1 MENQV
6 NRGKLM
12 IASFLTLVAAG
23 MGFAARGAAG
33 PAWAEMGI
41 GPGDFGGIMG
51 AGFLGF
57 GFVILGGGVLVEMF
71 GYKKLLILAIVLHFV
86 SAVMLF
92 LAPGMYDGWVEADA
106 ASATEKVQNLLYWS
120 VFLFSVCAGLYEA
133 VINPLVGQLYPENQT
148 HYLNVLHAGWP
159 GGLIVGGVLAAAF
172 QNDTAWVSEIP
183 WHYALCAY
191 SGILIVLTVMVA
203 SEKFP
208 ETVSEGGKQSFDV
221 LFSCFLSAPFLL
233 LIVLHGLIGYMELGV
248 DSWQTRLM
256 ENLVDNSVTV
266 LIYTSMLMFVLRFFA
281 GPIVHKINPIGLL
294 LVSSVLAVLGLL
306 WLGTEI
312 TSVAMIFAAATLY
325 SFGKAFLWP
334 TMLAVAGERYP
345 QSGAVAMG
353 ALGASGMIT
362 VGFFG
367 GAMIG
372 AQQSEAT
379 CETLI
384 AENKAAFERYDGGEE
399 TMKVVVVPIA
409 TYPKLDP
416 GLQQAAMEGFKAQK
430 IEDKDKQK
438 EEVAKKLKAALEAVD
453 KMKNLADDKKAERK
467 TAIEEN
473 FSSDGKSVTA
483 AFNAGGRT
491 ALTKTALIPMGMAIG
506 FLILT
511 LYFRR
516 IGGYKVLGMDGQ
528 PIDGHASN
536 VGEAASD
543 GGDGGGESGETA

>member
-6 NRGKLM
+6 DRGKLL

-23 MGFAARGAAG
+23 VGFATRGAAG
-33 PAWAEMGI
+33 PAWAKMGI
-41 GPGDFGGIMG
+41 GPGEFGGIMG

-57 GFVILGGGVLVEMF
+57 GFVILVGGVLVEMF
-71 GYKKLLILAIVLHFV
+71 GYKKLLLLAIVLHFV
-86 SAVMLF
+86 SAGMLF
-92 LAPGMYDGWVEADA
+92 AAPGLYDGWVESDA
-106 ASATEKVQNLLYWS
+106 ANATSKAQSLLYYS
-120 VFLFSVCAGLYEA
+120 VFIFSICAGLYEA

-159 GGLIVGGVLAAAF
+159 GGMILGGLLAAGF
-172 QNDTAWVSEIP
+172 QNETAWVQEIP

-191 SGILIVLTVMVA
+191 SIVLVILTALVA
-203 SEKFP
+203 GQKFP
-208 ETVSEGGKQSFDV
+208 ETVSASGKQSFGV
-221 LFSCFLSAPFLL
+221 LFSCFASVPFLV
-233 LIVLHGLIGYMELGV
+233 LIILHGLIGYMELGV

-312 TSVAMIFAAATLY
+312 TSVAVIFAAATLY

-379 CETLI
+379 CEALK
-384 AENKAAFERYDGGEE
+384 ADNKAVFDRYEGGEE
-399 TMKVVVVPIA
+399 TLKIVVVPIV
-409 TYPKLDP
+409 TYPRLDP

-430 IEDKDKQK
+430 IEDQEKQTK
-438 EEVAKKLKAALEAVD
+438 EVEKKLTAALAVVD
-453 KMKNLADDKKAERK
+453 KMKNLEDAGKAKRKK
-467 TAIEEN
+467 AIEEN
-473 FSSDGKSVTA
+473 FITDGESVTA
-483 AFNAGGRT
+483 AFNTGGRK
-491 ALTKTALIPMGMAIG
+491 ALTKTALIPTGMAIG

-511 LYFRR
+511 LYFRS
-516 IGGYKVLGMDGQ
+516 IGGYKVLGLDGN
-528 PIDGHASN
+528 PIAQ
-536 VGEAASD
+536 
-543 GGDGGGESGETA
+543 GGGKEPAADPGDKA